1 MQSVLGVQSNQTVR
15 VIGGILLA
23 MDALGSISRDE
34 MMAGLGQIVV
44 CEDSRSEPR
53 KWGPLISAPG
63 IKAE

>member
-1 MQSVLGVQSNQTVR
+1 
-15 VIGGILLA
+15 

-44 CEDSRSEPR
+44 YEDSRSEPR